1 MSRTR
6 LAVAVALA
14 LLASVPG
21 AHAGSQAAPGVTSD
35 RILIGGTGPLSGPEV
50 AYAGVVLGAQAY
62 FRYVNANGG
71 VHGRRIEYRYLDDGY
86 DPSRTIQATRRLVQQ
101 DRAFAMFNMVGTE
114 QNLAVRAFLNAAKV
128 PQLFG
133 GTGLRKIGRERARY
147 RWTMGYLPSF
157 FAEGRLYGR
166 HLVSTR
172 RGARVAVLYEASDY
186 GRDLLAGF
194 RAGIGRR
201 ASIVGTQTYEVTDT
215 DLTSQITQLRRSGA
229 NTLMLFSLPKQTIA
243 GFLASAKLSWRPPT
257 YVSAV
262 SVDPAVMK
270 IVQASAGNRIGENSI
285 TVAWMKDASN
295 PAIAGDP
302 AIKLY
307 KRIMRQYAPG
317 RNVDEVVHMYGMA
330 VAYSFV
336 EALKKAGR
344 NPTRESLLRAATHLN
359 HQVPFMVRGV
369 RIQTT
374 PRDYFPISQ
383 VRFLRYQRGYW
394 RQFGGLVSAAD

>member
-1 MSRTR
+1 MTKT
-6 LAVAVALA
+6 LVAVALA
-14 LLASVPG
+14 LVVIPG
-21 AHAGSQAAPGVTSD
+21 ANAGPHAAPGVTSSQ
-35 RILIGGTGPLSGPEV
+35 ILIGGTGPLSGPEV
-50 AYAGVVLGAQAY
+50 AYAGVLLGAQAY
-62 FRYVNANGG
+62 FRYVNDRGG
-71 VHGRRIEYRYLDDGY
+71 VHGRKIDYRYLDDGY

-101 DRAFAMFNMVGTE
+101 ERVFAMFNMVGSE
-114 QNLAVRAFLNAAKV
+114 QNLAVRAFLNAARV

-133 GTGLRKIGRERARY
+133 GTGLRKIGRDYRRY

-166 HLVSTR
+166 HLVSAR
-172 RGARVAVLYEASDY
+172 RGARVAVLHEASDY

-201 ASIVGTQTYEVTDT
+201 ARIVGTQTYEVTDT

-243 GFLASAKLSWRPPT
+243 GFLAAARLGWRPPT
-257 YVSAV
+257 YVSSV

-270 IVQASAGNRIGENSI
+270 IVQASAGRRTGENAV
-285 TVAWMKDASN
+285 TVAWMKDATN
-295 PAIAGDP
+295 PAIANDP
-302 AIKLY
+302 AIRLY
-307 KRIMRQYAPG
+307 KRIMRRYAPG
-317 RNVDEVVHMYGMA
+317 RNADEVVHMYGMA

-336 EALKKAGR
+336 ETLKKAGK

-359 HQVPFMVRGV
+359 HQVPFMVKGV
-369 RIQTT
+369 KIQTS

-394 RQFGGLVSAAD
+394 RQFGGLVTAAD

>member
-1 MSRTR
+1 MTKT
-6 LAVAVALA
+6 LVAVALA
-14 LLASVPG
+14 LLVGMG
-21 AHAGSQAAPGVTSD
+21 AHARSSAAPGVSSS
-35 RILIGGTGPLSGPEV
+35 RVLIGGTGPLSGPEV

-62 FRYVNANGG
+62 FRHVNDNGG
-71 VHGRRIEYRYLDDGY
+71 VHGRKIEYRYLDDGY

-101 DRAFAMFNMVGTE
+101 DRVFAMFNMVGTE

-133 GTGLRKIGRERARY
+133 GTGLRKIGREHARY

-166 HLVSTR
+166 HLVKAR
-172 RGARVAVLYEASDY
+172 RGAKVAVLHEASDY
-186 GRDLLAGF
+186 GRELLAGF
-194 RAGIGRR
+194 RAGIARR
-201 ASIVGTQTYEVTDT
+201 ARIVGTQTYEVTDT
-215 DLTSQITQLRRSGA
+215 DLTSQMTQLRRSGA
-229 NTLMLFSLPKQTIA
+229 NVLMLFSLPKQTIA
-243 GFLASAKLSWRPPT
+243 GFLAGAKLGWRPPT
-257 YVSAV
+257 YVSSV

-270 IVQASAGNRIGENSI
+270 IVQASAGRRTGENAI
-285 TVAWMKDASN
+285 TVAWMKDATN
-295 PAIAGDP
+295 PAIANDP

-307 KRIMRQYAPG
+307 KRIMRRYAPD
-317 RNVDEVVHMYGMA
+317 RDVDEVVHMYGMA

-336 EALKKAGR
+336 ETLKRAGR

-359 HQVPFMVRGV
+359 HQVPFMVKGV
-369 RIQTT
+369 KIQTS

-394 RQFGGLVSAAD
+394 RQFGGLVSARD

>member
-1 MSRTR
+1 MTKT
-6 LAVAVALA
+6 LVAVALA
-14 LLASVPG
+14 LLVGIPG
-21 AHAGSQAAPGVTSD
+21 AHARSSAAPGVSSS
-35 RILIGGTGPLSGPEV
+35 RVLIGGTGPLSGPEV

-62 FRYVNANGG
+62 FRHVNDNGG
-71 VHGRRIEYRYLDDGY
+71 VHGRKIEYRYLDDGY

-101 DRAFAMFNMVGTE
+101 DRVFAMFNMVGTE

-133 GTGLRKIGRERARY
+133 GTGLRKIGREHARY

-166 HLVSTR
+166 HLVKAR
-172 RGARVAVLYEASDY
+172 RGAKVAVLHEASDY

-201 ASIVGTQTYEVTDT
+201 GRIVGTQTYEVTDT
-215 DLTSQITQLRRSGA
+215 DLTSQITQLRRSRA
-229 NTLMLFSLPKQTIA
+229 NVLMLFSLPKQTIA
-243 GFLASAKLSWRPPT
+243 GFLAAAKLGWRPPT
-257 YVSAV
+257 YVSSV

-270 IVQASAGNRIGENSI
+270 IVQASAGRRTGENAI
-285 TVAWMKDASN
+285 TVAWMKDATN
-295 PAIAGDP
+295 PAIANDP

-307 KRIMRQYAPG
+307 KRIMRRYAPD

-336 EALKKAGR
+336 ETLRKAGK

-359 HQVPFMVRGV
+359 HQVPFMVKGV
-369 RIQTT
+369 KIQTS

-394 RQFGGLVSAAD
+394 RQFGGLVSARD

>member
-1 MSRTR
+1 VTR
-6 LAVAVALA
+6 ALVAAALA
-14 LLASVPG
+14 LLVAIPG
-21 AHAGSQAAPGVTSD
+21 GHARSEATPGVTST
-35 RILIGGTGPLSGPEV
+35 RILVGGTGPLSGPEV
-50 AYAGVVLGAQAY
+50 AYAGVILGAQAY
-62 FRYVNANGG
+62 FRYVNARGG

-101 DRAFAMFNMVGTE
+101 DRVFAMFNMVGTE
-114 QNLAVRAFLNAAKV
+114 QNLAVRAFLNAARV

-133 GTGLRKIGRERARY
+133 GTGLRKIGREHARY

-166 HLVSTR
+166 NLVSTR
-172 RGARVAVLYEASDY
+172 RGARVAVLHEASDY

-201 ASIVGTQTYEVTDT
+201 ASVVATQTYEVTDT
-215 DLTSQITQLRRSGA
+215 DLTSQVTQLRRSGA

-243 GFLASAKLSWRPPT
+243 GFLAAARLGWRPVT
-257 YVSAV
+257 YVSSV

-270 IVQASAGNRIGENSI
+270 IVQTSAGSRMGENSI

-295 PAIAGDP
+295 PAIANDP
-302 AIKLY
+302 AIRLY
-307 KRIMRQYAPG
+307 KRIMRTYAAG
-317 RNVDEVVHMYGMA
+317 RSAGEVVHMYGMA

-336 EALKKAGR
+336 ETLRKAGR
-344 NPTRESLLRAATHLN
+344 NLTRESLLRAATHLN
-359 HQVPFMVRGV
+359 HQVPFMVKGV
-369 RIQTT
+369 RIQTS

-394 RQFGGLVSAAD
+394 RQFGGLVSARD